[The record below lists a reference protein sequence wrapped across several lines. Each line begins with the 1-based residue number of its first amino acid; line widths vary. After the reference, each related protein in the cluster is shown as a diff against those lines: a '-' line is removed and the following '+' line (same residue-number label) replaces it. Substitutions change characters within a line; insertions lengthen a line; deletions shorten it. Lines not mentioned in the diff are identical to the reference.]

1 MDSHDAGTAPGTG
14 DTGPGRGH
22 AHAKGPAPSQGHPV
36 AHALDGISD
45 LLAGVAGV
53 PLWSLDATDTA
64 ALLTRAAQAEAA
76 LAGLRL
82 ALYAHADTAGVA
94 ELTGA
99 PSTAAWARGVL
110 RMAPGPAKADL
121 RLPAP

>member
-1 MDSHDAGTAPGTG
+1 M
-14 DTGPGRGH
+14 
-22 AHAKGPAPSQGHPV
+22 

-99 PSTAAWARGVL
+99 PSTAAWARAVL

>member
-1 MDSHDAGTAPGTG
+1 
-14 DTGPGRGH
+14 
-22 AHAKGPAPSQGHPV
+22 V

-64 ALLTRAAQAEAA
+64 ALLVRAAQAEAA

-82 ALYAHADTAGVA
+82 ALSAQADTAGVA

-99 PSTAAWARGVL
+99 PSLAAWCRGVL
-110 RMAPGPAKADL
+110 RMAPGPAKAHL
-121 RLPAP
+121 RQRRRRGPR